1 MTQELLNVVVIGD
14 GAKSLKDLTPEYL
27 QLLDV
32 AKAQVNGLMMLIYHA
47 AENKMGAD
55 KLAMTVL
62 GQLFANTL
70 HMVDGA
76 EERQVVAADMANLFE
91 NIAIQV
97 EQLETMNE
105 GGSRA

>member
-1 MTQELLNVVVIGD
+1 MTQELLNVVVVAG
-14 GAKSLKDLTPEYL
+14 GAKSLEDLTPEYR

-47 AENKMGAD
+47 AENNMGPD

-76 EERQVVAADMANLFE
+76 EARQAVAADMAKLFE
-91 NIAIQV
+91 NVAIQV
-97 EQLETMNE
+97 ERIETVNE